1 MYQWMRNL
9 LTLKP
14 YVHVLIALGLWIFA
28 VILLAFEQN
37 NTMMLKLDQLRTY
50 ALNKIPFMYDGVG
63 GARATIITNFNTQWT
78 IPNDDIGC
86 FALVNWTGNAAC
98 ATKRNLLVTSTRS
111 AMGCDIYRA
120 PGCNCANQVLKAI
133 ANDTNPN
140 VNLPN
145 TFTGVFS
152 TLGRNVTGQQAN
164 ILAALDA
171 CHFMHHPVYVA
182 VETANGNT
190 MVRRVSML
198 FILTTF
204 VTGNAV
210 LYFLFVGAAE
220 QRGFNWMPRI
230 IAILLWPIIS
240 GVVPVVLEG
249 GATNIVILILLPPLL
264 ILFWYEW
271 VVLSP
276 HKTQFMHPYFFA
288 VIMATLSVISLVE
301 NSVFDY
307 DNIVFEI
314 WKSHMVSCLY
324 FGVLWFSSKAQ
335 LSSNEKHRGLYLNRP
350 QQVLRPRPPAP
361 AHTSPRPLT
370 VSFAGRAAGGVLPR
384 HPVHDLH
391 GHRALHVGHVHQLPP
406 VVPAHVRADL
416 LLRRAVDHGRRQV
429 QGAVQREAEARE
441 RIGRA
446 PAERG
451 AAPVQPGAHHRHAG
465 LPVLLARL
473 FDRMARDAGEHPHAV
488 DPAQRDL
495 LLAQPGVLIR
505 PAQTG
510 AGAGSAR
517 RERRVQGMY
526 INPAGASPREYN
538 EFSQERD

>member
-1 MYQWMRNL
+1 M
-9 LTLKP
+9 TLKP
-14 YVHVLIALGLWIFA
+14 YVHVVIALGLWIFA

-98 ATKRNLLVTSTRS
+98 TAKRNLLVTSTRS

-140 VNLPN
+140 LAQPN
-145 TFTGVFS
+145 TFTGVFA
-152 TLGRNVTGQQAN
+152 TIGRNVTGQQAN

-198 FILTTF
+198 YILTTF

-210 LYFLFVGAAE
+210 LYFLFVGPAE
-220 QRGFNWMPRI
+220 QRGYNWMPRI
-230 IAILLWPIIS
+230 IAILLWPIIAA
-240 GVVPVVLEG
+240 VVPVVLEN

-264 ILFWYEW
+264 ILLWYEW
-271 VVLSP
+271 VVMSS

-288 VIMATLSVISLVE
+288 VIIATLSVISLVE

-335 LSSNEKHRGLYLNRP
+335 LSNNEKHRGLYLNRP
-350 QQVLRPRPPAP
+350 QQVLCPRPPARVDRLVRRR
-361 AHTSPRPLT
+361 PRALIA
-370 VSFAGRAAGGVLPR
+370 SFAGIRAR
-384 HPVHDLH
+384 
-391 GHRALHVGHVHQLPP
+391 
-406 VVPAHVRADL
+406 
-416 LLRRAVDHGRRQV
+416 
-429 QGAVQREAEARE
+429 
-441 RIGRA
+441 
-446 PAERG
+446 
-451 AAPVQPGAHHRHAG
+451 
-465 LPVLLARL
+465 
-473 FDRMARDAGEHPHAV
+473 
-488 DPAQRDL
+488 
-495 LLAQPGVLIR
+495 
-505 PAQTG
+505 
-510 AGAGSAR
+510 
-517 RERRVQGMY
+517 
-526 INPAGASPREYN
+526 
-538 EFSQERD
+538 